1 MRSRRRRGFT
11 LIELLVVISI
21 IGVLVGLLLPAV
33 QSAREAGRRVQCQ
46 NNMRQ
51 LALALNNF
59 AGRKNSFPAAGTFFE
74 STGTINA
81 SLQPDWANVTS
92 SSLYTALG
100 TNGTSTIA
108 STVMGHSWVVD
119 ILAELDQT
127 DLSNNWTPDDSYLQS
142 SLTALQ
148 GSSGTVNSTNSS
160 PSAIFNYTL
169 SSTALAALRCP
180 DDNNAITGQGNLSYV
195 VNGGFSRF
203 PADPLVWVGYTSD
216 GTPTT
221 AGTQTTPLEWL
232 HAAYDTSEIQ
242 LNQSIGQK
250 TGVMF
255 LQSYYRS
262 ADVSATAPAL
272 ANKQPPWGGLKTSL
286 SSITDGASSTLLL
299 GENTLVGYVQGGNLF
314 SGNTA
319 SISNETNWACPLP
332 NFCMFIASDD
342 VCETAAQASS
352 GACYNNF
359 GTYSSSVDDKQ
370 WHNANRPGWF
380 ENIGYA
386 QLSGLT
392 LKGSFPF
399 ISSGHPTGSN
409 FGFCD
414 GAVRFISNNIDGSV
428 YAKIITPAG
437 SKLPI
442 SPAGYKQLPVSQ
454 DAFVQ

>member
-33 QSAREAGRRVQCQ
+33 QSAREAGRRIQCA

-51 LALALNNF
+51 IALALNNF

-74 STGTINA
+74 YTATLTGA
-81 SLQPDWANVTS
+81 SGAPTTPDWAQISS
-92 SSLYTALG
+92 SSLYKSLV
-100 TNGTSTIA
+100 TSSIDPK
-108 STVMGHSWVVD
+108 VMGHSWVVD

-127 DLSNNWTPDDSYLQS
+127 DLSNNWTPDDSYLQNTGTTLQ
-142 SLTALQ
+142 SL
-148 GSSGTVNSTNSS
+148 SVSSTNTS
-160 PSAIFNYTL
+160 PSAIYNYTL

-180 DDNNAITGQGNLSYV
+180 DDNNAVTGQGNLSYV

-203 PADPLVWVGYTSD
+203 PANPLVWIGYASD
-216 GTPTT
+216 GATPG
-221 AGTQTTPLEWL
+221 GTQATPLAWVND
-232 HAAYDTSEIQ
+232 ASYDTPEMQ
-242 LNQSIGQK
+242 FNQAIGQK

-262 ADVSATAPAL
+262 TDVSGTLGQAQ

-286 SSITDGASSTLLL
+286 SSITDGASSTILL
-299 GENTLVGYVQGGNLF
+299 GENTLVGYQQGGNTF
-314 SGNTA
+314 SN
-319 SISNETNWACPLP
+319 SNETNWACPLP

-342 VCETAAQASS
+342 VCETTVQAST
-352 GACYNNF
+352 GKCYSNF
-359 GTYSSSVDDKQ
+359 SAFSSSTDDPQ

-386 QLSGLT
+386 HLSGLT

>member
-1 MRSRRRRGFT
+1 MRSRRARGFT

-59 AGRKNSFPAAGTFFE
+59 AGRKGSFPAAGTFFE
-74 STGTINA
+74 NTATINTTT
-81 SLQPDWANVTS
+81 LQPDWPTFLSSGPS

-100 TNGTSTIA
+100 TNGTSNITA
-108 STVMGHSWVVD
+108 GVMGHSWVVD
-119 ILAELDQT
+119 ILADLDQT
-127 DLSNNWTPDDSYLQS
+127 DLANNWTADDSYLAVTS
-142 SLTALQ
+142 
-148 GSSGTVNSTNSS
+148 SSGD
-160 PSAIFNYTL
+160 PSAVPNYTL

-203 PADPLVWVGYTSD
+203 PAYPLVWVGYTSD

-221 AGTQTTPLEWL
+221 AGTQTTKPLLWL
-232 HAAYDTSEIQ
+232 HATYDTAEAQ
-242 LNQSIGQK
+242 FNQSIGQK

-262 ADVSATAPAL
+262 ADLSTAEQAL

-299 GENTLVGYVQGGNLF
+299 GENNLVGYQQGGNAF
-314 SGNTA
+314 SN
-319 SISNETNWACPLP
+319 SNETNWACPLP

-342 VCETAAQASS
+342 VCETAAQQATGSCYTGTFQPTASF
-352 GACYNNF
+352 N
-359 GTYSSSVDDKQ
+359 SSVDDKQ

-386 QLSGLT
+386 HLAGLT

-399 ISSGHPTGSN
+399 ISSGHPTGAN

-414 GAVRFISNNIDGSV
+414 GAVRFISNNIDGTV